1 MRNRS
6 SLKGSPASA
15 PASSPPVSVSASP
28 ILTPAG
34 RRRCK
39 RLRLGTRWPTEKV
52 SPATETN
59 AVDTN
64 RTSQIS
70 MPASLNLEIDHAIDD
85 EIRDDQRDPSVDQ
98 SRHEGR
104 AAGQLGKV
112 VLRKQPNGAI
122 EDEGHGG
129 EKPCRQSPFRAQRL
143 DLELKR
149 AALAHEGR
157 KPGEHFGQIAASL
170 ALHADGGDEEQ
181 QIILADTTMQVH
193 DGCRDVLTKRYFLS
207 RHGEFDRDRVA
218 HFLGGETNGAHER
231 VADPQAAHDDVE
243 RVRQLSDE
251 AIDPP
256 SANDGQINDD
266 TQRADDQ
273 TDADGHPQMGQKR
286 RQRQSDPGAERRGPQ
301 SERGDGNSQTR
312 LREELIEGHQSGMIE
327 IGEPALLTKN
337 VDGRDLGAAAGVR
350 RQSPADRASVA
361 LGADDQ
367 PIESLNPED
376 DPSEHNPA
384 NNPEFAHRTHKVR
397 AGSKQ
402 FDDTSM
408 P

>member
-1 MRNRS
+1 MPNRL
-6 SLKGSPASA
+6 SLKGSPARA
-15 PASSPPVSVSASP
+15 PASSAADSVSAFA

-34 RRRCK
+34 SRRCK
-39 RLRLGTRWPTEKV
+39 RLRLVTRWPMEKV
-52 SPATETN
+52 RPATETK
-59 AVDTN
+59 AGDTN
-64 RTSQIS
+64 KTSQIS
-70 MPASLNLEIDHAIDD
+70 MPTSLNLEIHHAIDD

-104 AAGQLGKV
+104 TADQLGKV

-149 AALAHEGR
+149 APLAHEGR

-193 DGCRDVLTKRYFLS
+193 DGCRDVLTKRNFLS

-243 RVRQLSDE
+243 RVRQLSRE
-251 AIDPP
+251 TIDPP
-256 SANDGQINDD
+256 LANDRQINDD
-266 TQRADDQ
+266 TQRTDNQ
-273 TDADGHPQMGQKR
+273 T
-286 RQRQSDPGAERRGPQ
+286 
-301 SERGDGNSQTR
+301 N
-312 LREELIEGHQSGMIE
+312 
-327 IGEPALLTKN
+327 
-337 VDGRDLGAAAGVR
+337 
-350 RQSPADRASVA
+350 
-361 LGADDQ
+361 
-367 PIESLNPED
+367 
-376 DPSEHNPA
+376 
-384 NNPEFAHRTHKVR
+384 
-397 AGSKQ
+397 
-402 FDDTSM
+402 
-408 P
+408 